1 MNIFLRSLLLASAL
15 LLSDLCANQDRPP
28 VRSLNQL
35 DSTLSVTQM
44 AMPSESADPKSIE
57 SLPDAANFFFRVCVD
72 QNGKA
77 YEIEPLDYPDQTFME
92 HWKDFL
98 TNTRFYK
105 PKMMKE
111 EVCVET
117 RFAFKLRSKS
127 PESWEL
133 LIWDPKE
140 MDSAPNVVI
149 TDKAI
154 SLGQKEVRQSVFF
167 MGYVKEQS
175 ADNISNFFFMTPY
188 GASIYHQNNKHLRF
202 IDNPVA
208 KGIPIN
214 FSEDIYCIPSSENAW
229 RLSLIRVA
237 KKSSSFDLKV
247 SKLVK
252 PEYPFQYRKNSIEG
266 SAKLRLYI
274 DTEGNVIS
282 SIVDRATTPLFGKV
296 SQEAVDNWK
305 FESTTGEKIRDITV
319 INQNFGYSINGGGQ
333 SPYVFSKPSKEYLKR
348 FPNFNEPPDFLN
360 LVEPVYPYE
369 HIIKKKKGKASVTI
383 LVDSVGVPHLS
394 RVNEATDNEFAMA
407 TIAAV
412 QHFRFK
418 PAAMDGKAVPF
429 AMNWSFE
436 FDPANLVSR
445 ERKML
450 DKLRKQKLEIV
461 PMSQLEVKPQL
472 LNGIDVQI
480 PSIMDTDIPSGTA
493 RVRFYIDEK
502 GTVLFPEILEC
513 SHPAVGYAAAQALLA
528 WDFAPGKK
536 DGKPVVTMAI
546 QPFTITK

>member
-35 DSTLSVTQM
+35 DSPLSVTQM

-57 SLPDAANFFFRVCVD
+57 SLPDAATFFFRVCVD

-92 HWKDFL
+92 HWKGFL

-154 SLGQKEVRQSVFF
+154 SLGQKETRQETFTLSYDISKDTQNIEGFF
-167 MGYVKEQS
+167 VTHLNGLRKYEINEGAILFQMNPLHKKQPVAFREEIFVYAPNRNPWRIELQRIASKS
-175 ADNISNFFFMTPY
+175 NISAFSASKLVPPEY
-188 GASIYHQNNKHLRF
+188 PIQYRRGAINGEVELRVF
-202 IDNPVA
+202 IDN
-208 KGIPIN
+208 K
-214 FSEDIYCIPSSENAW
+214 
-229 RLSLIRVA
+229 
-237 KKSSSFDLKV
+237 
-247 SKLVK
+247 
-252 PEYPFQYRKNSIEG
+252 
-266 SAKLRLYI
+266 
-274 DTEGNVIS
+274 GNVIS
-282 SIVDRATTPLFGKV
+282 SIVDKATTPLFGKV
-296 SQEAVDNWK
+296 AQEAIDQWK
-305 FESTTGEKIRDITV
+305 FEYKGTDLPGDISV
-319 INQNFGYSINGGGQ
+319 VRQPFKFMMNGGGQ
-333 SPYVFSKPSKEYLKR
+333 SPYVFSKPTKEYLKA
-348 FPNFNEPPDFLN
+348 FPNFNQSPEFIN
-360 LVEPVYPYE
+360 LVEPVYP
-369 HIIKKKKGKASVTI
+369 HKHLIAKKKGKATVMI
-383 LVDSVGVPHLS
+383 LVDSYGFPSMTRIV
-394 RVNEATDNEFAMA
+394 EATDDDFAMA
-407 TIAAV
+407 TAAAV

-418 PAAMDGKAVPF
+418 PAAMDDKAVPF
-429 AMNWSFE
+429 AMSWTFE
-436 FDPANLVSR
+436 FNPSNLVTR

-450 DKLRKQKLEIV
+450 DKIRKQKLEVI
-461 PMSQLEVKPQL
+461 PLGQLEVKPDL
-472 LNGIDVQI
+472 VAKSDVQI
-480 PSIMDTDIPSGTA
+480 PSIMDTQIDSGTA

-502 GTVLFPEILEC
+502 GTVLFPEVLEC